1 MSTAFLSD
9 RVLGIAPSPS
19 IAANAL
25 VTELRAQGRDIVNFT
40 VGEPDFDTPAHILD
54 AASLAMRNGDTHYT
68 PTTGTLTLRQ
78 AICLKL
84 QRDNDLAYGL
94 DEVVAGCGGKHIIY
108 HALAATL
115 NRGDE
120 VIVHTPYWVSYPDI
134 ARLND
139 ATPVIIPGDE
149 SLGFKLSPAALEQA
163 ITPRTKWVILNSPN
177 NPSGAVYNEA
187 ELLALAQVLRRH
199 PHVLIMAD
207 EIYEHFVYGTA
218 RHVPLTRL
226 APDLKSRTLIING
239 ASKGYAMTGWR
250 LGFGAGPAW
259 LIAAIAKLLSQT
271 TTCPS
276 SLSQAAAVA
285 AFAGEQAPIASMHEQ
300 YQQRRALMLERLA
313 RIPGL
318 SFTPPDGAFY
328 VFANVSRLMGKF
340 TPQGDR
346 LESDTQLV
354 DYLLRD
360 YGLATVSGAAYG
372 MSPYVRLSFAS
383 SLDVIEEGCR
393 RLKDACH
400 DVR

>member
-1 MSTAFLSD
+1 
-9 RVLGIAPSPS
+9 
-19 IAANAL
+19 
-25 VTELRAQGRDIVNFT
+25 
-40 VGEPDFDTPAHILD
+40 
-54 AASLAMRNGDTHYT
+54 
-68 PTTGTLTLRQ
+68 
-78 AICLKL
+78 
-84 QRDNDLAYGL
+84 
-94 DEVVAGCGGKHIIY
+94 VVAGCGGKHVIY

-149 SLGFKLSPAALEQA
+149 SLGFKLSPDALEQA
-163 ITPRTKWVILNSPN
+163 ITARTKWVILNSPN
-177 NPSGAVYNEA
+177 NPSGAVYNET

-207 EIYEHFVYGTA
+207 EIYEHFIYGRA

-226 APDLKSRTLIING
+226 APDLKPRTLIVNG

-285 AFAGEQAPIASMHEQ
+285 AFTGDQAPIAAMREE
-300 YQQRRALMLERLA
+300 YQQRRARMLALLA
-313 RIPGL
+313 DIPGL
-318 SFTPPDGAFY
+318 SCTPPDGAFY
-328 VFANVSRLMGKF
+328 VFANVSGLMGKL

-346 LESDTQLV
+346 LDSDTQLV

-383 SLDVIEEGCR
+383 SSEVIEEGCR
-393 RLKDACH
+393 RLKDACR
-400 DVR
+400 DLR